1 MLFLAFELIKTV
13 IMQKFFSIII
23 LFSMNISFSQKHLR
37 TDSKA
42 NKINITDWIIN
53 TPKDKNL
60 NNKYI
65 VLNFWSIAKND
76 QHGYDFVAK
85 FNGLREKFN
94 RNDLYFITITDEKVT
109 DVKNYFNDI
118 DFNSIVVS
126 DQKKITQTLYGSK
139 DGTIFI
145 PLTILIDKNR
155 MIKWIGTPYMLD
167 EKIMQ
172 DFITNQLVSYNMFV
186 KPK

>member
-1 MLFLAFELIKTV
+1 
-13 IMQKFFSIII
+13 
-23 LFSMNISFSQKHLR
+23 MNISFSQKHLR

-126 DQKKITQTLYGSK
+126 DQKKNYTN
-139 DGTIFI
+139 FI
-145 PLTILIDKNR
+145 
-155 MIKWIGTPYMLD
+155 W
-167 EKIMQ
+167 
-172 DFITNQLVSYNMFV
+172 
-186 KPK
+186 